1 MACVFLLL
9 FNCQTTGSMI
19 KDTGPQFRFL
29 TACSFKKAVVNNES
43 IDPILVSERLDF
55 VDHLL

>member
-1 MACVFLLL
+1 
-9 FNCQTTGSMI
+9 MI
-19 KDTGPQFRFL
+19 KDTGAKLCFL

-43 IDPILVSERLDF
+43 VYPLIVSERLDF